1 MRNEITRLSPKIW
14 SKLGQRGTF
23 FGVAIPE
30 IAKENSKVF
39 VITAD
44 LMALSGLSTYSKLFN
59 EQFLNV
65 GIAEQNMIGVAAG
78 LAKEGFLPYVTT
90 YATFVTMRCFEQL
103 RQNLGVMGFNI
114 KVIGTSAGVTAGMSG
129 VGHFSLEDVALMRT
143 IPNLVVVSACDALEA
158 YKIAIASIACPQPMY
173 IRLHGGL
180 NSPMVYEE
188 DFNFCIGKANIIE
201 TGCDLMIIAT
211 GPQVFQAKEISR
223 QLRSYNVSCYVI
235 DMHTIKPIDK
245 EIIRESVN
253 TTKRLI
259 ISLEEHLLIGGLG
272 SAISEVIAE
281 EGLPVKLV
289 KYGFSDSYPVAG
301 EYNYILEKSGIGSSQ
316 IASYILEM
324 IETKDDV

>member
-1 MRNEITRLSPKIW
+1 
-14 SKLGQRGTF
+14 
-23 FGVAIPE
+23 
-30 IAKENSKVF
+30 
-39 VITAD
+39 
-44 LMALSGLSTYSKLFN
+44 
-59 EQFLNV
+59 
-65 GIAEQNMIGVAAG
+65 
-78 LAKEGFLPYVTT
+78 
-90 YATFVTMRCFEQL
+90 
-103 RQNLGVMGFNI
+103 
-114 KVIGTSAGVTAGMSG
+114 
-129 VGHFSLEDVALMRT
+129 
-143 IPNLVVVSACDALEA
+143 
-158 YKIAIASIACPQPMY
+158 
-173 IRLHGGL
+173 
-180 NSPMVYEE
+180 
-188 DFNFCIGKANIIE
+188 
-201 TGCDLMIIAT
+201 MIIAT